1 MRVSGSGRYIFSCRA
16 FGTLHTGPARPPWME
31 AGAAPSLTGCL
42 TLSLGVLVNE
52 EHNPTPK
59 GGRWG
64 ENERYRVFWS
74 RPHMGPPTPLPPP
87 LEAPGDPRQREEEV
101 GDTPSKPPPLPPES
115 KESQQEWGSTSYLLL
130 GRAEARGPDWGMGY
144 PSPTS
149 PVLWEGPQG
158 QARAQLLEARHVC

>member
-1 MRVSGSGRYIFSCRA
+1 
-16 FGTLHTGPARPPWME
+16 
-31 AGAAPSLTGCL
+31 
-42 TLSLGVLVNE
+42 
-52 EHNPTPK
+52 
-59 GGRWG
+59 
-64 ENERYRVFWS
+64 
-74 RPHMGPPTPLPPP
+74 MGPPTPLPPP

-101 GDTPSKPPPLPPES
+101 GDTPSKPCPPRGK